1 MILCFWVLNWGNHWS
16 LIILMESSRLQL
28 WMPIIALIHII
39 GRKRRN
45 SFLGIL
51 HCAFISSYTH
61 MFSETVM
68 VATVRCE
75 EIANEKFR
83 QLTCDEVWL
92 ELEEAIQAG
101 PVPGFGKKLSS
112 ILETIFS
119 RNLLLYQLNFG
130 KLTLIY
136 DYSM

>member
-1 MILCFWVLNWGNHWS
+1 MS
-16 LIILMESSRLQL
+16 LIFNYVRV
-28 WMPIIALIHII
+28 
-39 GRKRRN
+39 
-45 SFLGIL
+45 
-51 HCAFISSYTH
+51 T
-61 MFSETVM
+61 
-68 VATVRCE
+68 TVRCE

-92 ELEEAIQAG
+92 ELEEAVQAG

-112 ILETIFS
+112 ILENYLST
-119 RNLLLYQLNFG
+119 LLIYQLNFG

>member
-1 MILCFWVLNWGNHWS
+1 MELNGFILILLSDRVIHIRGMILLTKNRF
-16 LIILMESSRLQL
+16 
-28 WMPIIALIHII
+28 IHII

-51 HCAFISSYTH
+51 HYC
-61 MFSETVM
+61 VM

-92 ELEEAIQAG
+92 ELEEAVQAG

-112 ILETIFS
+112 ILENYLFA
-119 RNLLLYQLNFG
+119 
-130 KLTLIY
+130 
-136 DYSM
+136 